1 MAGRCVVKTIVATF
15 ITITEFDA
23 VPDTSEL
30 EDIVES
36 LRGIGDV
43 KSAKLK
49 FLKEVEKEMA

>member
-1 MAGRCVVKTIVATF
+1 MKTIVATF

-23 VPDTSEL
+23 VPDTAEL